1 MDFMP
6 DRLLD
11 VCTFRFLN
19 IQADFNRGGPT
30 IEVDFSL
37 PACWVVRYLKLVME
51 WQSRAYPN
59 R

>member
-19 IQADFNRGGPT
+19 IQADFKRGGLT

-37 PACWVVRYLKLVME
+37 PACRVVRYLKLVTD
-51 WQSRAYPN
+51 WQARAYPS

>member
-11 VCTFRFLN
+11 VCVFQLLN
-19 IQADFNRGGPT
+19 IQADFNRGGLT

-37 PACWVVRYLKLVME
+37 PACRVVRYLKLVME
-51 WQSRAYPN
+51 WQSRAYPT